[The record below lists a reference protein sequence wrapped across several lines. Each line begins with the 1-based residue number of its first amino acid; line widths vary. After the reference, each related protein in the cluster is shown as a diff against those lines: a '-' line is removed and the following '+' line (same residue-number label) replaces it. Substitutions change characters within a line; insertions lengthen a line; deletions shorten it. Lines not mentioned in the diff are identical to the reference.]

1 MKKYFVVYFY
11 KASKSGFGVGNI
23 FAELSAPIEQEN
35 AMREVER
42 TIREK
47 NKFESCAVINFFEV
61 GEDVG

>member
-11 KASKSGFGVGNI
+11 KASKRGFGVGNI
-23 FAELSAPIEQEN
+23 FVELSAHIEQEN

-61 GEDVG
+61 GEAVG